1 MEATVRLG
9 MEHAVFDGVCRH
21 ADGID
26 QAHHIEQ
33 LGHLS
38 NELLKMSF
46 LIRRPVLH
54 EASSNCD
61 LANIVYLNPMSCAAS

>member
-1 MEATVRLG
+1 MKL
-9 MEHAVFDGVCRH
+9 AVLNGVCRH

-26 QAHHIEQ
+26 QTHHVEQ

-38 NELLKMSF
+38 HELLEVSF

-54 EASSNCD
+54 EASSNCG
-61 LANIVYLNPMSCAAS
+61 LANAAHLNPMSCAAS